1 MNINTLSIKLSGS
14 YETIKD
20 FELDQTLDLKVIC
33 DIVKINEKS
42 NQDGTS
48 DIYYNCKVMEIIDE

>member
-1 MNINTLSIKLSGS
+1 MQIDTRFIKISGS
-14 YETIKD
+14 YETSKE

-42 NQDGTS
+42 NQDGTQ
-48 DIYYNCKVMEIIDE
+48 DIYYNCKVIEII